1 MRWVVLALACACG
14 RLGFDPASGDKAG
27 PPGGDPDSAMPPVG
41 GGDGPPGVLGCADTD
56 LGSALGPAVAQGTLT
71 NADGDDFQSCAGNH
85 SPDRAFAW
93 TAPAAGSYTFSTCNS
108 DPSWDSVLLV
118 YTDAASC
125 SDQPMC
131 RDDDCGM
138 HERITLTLT
147 AGQRIV
153 VVIDGWLDRG
163 AYVLDITQN

>member
-1 MRWVVLALACACG
+1 MRWVVLALVCACG
-14 RLGFDPASGDKAG
+14 RVGFGPVSDDNHSDAPGDDDAMSSGSDGSPA
-27 PPGGDPDSAMPPVG
+27 AM
-41 GGDGPPGVLGCADTD
+41 GCADTD
-56 LGSALGPAVAQGTLT
+56 LGSALGSAVAQGTLT
-71 NADGDDFQSCAGNH
+71 NSDGDDFQSCAGNH
-85 SPDRAFAW
+85 SPDRSFAW
-93 TAPAAGSYTFSTCNS
+93 TAPTAGSYTFSICNS

-118 YTDAASC
+118 YTDAARC
-125 SDQPMC
+125 TDQPMC
-131 RDDDCGM
+131 RDDECGM